1 MKIKRILSLLLA
13 VLCVCS
19 LASGA
24 LAADTDTQSQAT
36 QKRGAELAPDSEAA
50 QDSEAQSTPHTKKGG
65 KKQEAAEPEN
75 AIGKDAAK
83 EIALADAGLSAEQ
96 VEKVRARV
104 SDADGTVVY
113 KVHFTYDGQRY
124 SYRIDALSGEIIDKK
139 VSDASETPSHGK
151 CARDGGKSKRS
162 ASTAEEASGA
172 SV

>member
-24 LAADTDTQSQAT
+24 LAAETDAQSRVN
-36 QKRGAELAPDSEAA
+36 QKSGAELTP
-50 QDSEAQSTPHTKKGG
+50 DSEAQSAPHAKKGG

-83 EIALADAGLSAEQ
+83 ETALADAGLSADQ
-96 VEKVRARV
+96 VETVRARV
-104 SDADGTVVY
+104 SESDGTIVY

-124 SYRIDALSGEIIDKK
+124 SYRIDALSGEILDQK
-139 VSDASETPSHGK
+139 VTDASEETSHGK
-151 CARDGGKSKRS
+151 HGAKDGSKRS
-162 ASTAEEASGA
+162 KASDEAA
-172 SV
+172 QETTV

>member
-1 MKIKRILSLLLA
+1 MKIKRILALALA

-24 LAADTDTQSQAT
+24 LAADTDAQSQAT
-36 QKRGAELAPDSEAA
+36 QKHSAELAPDNEAA
-50 QDSEAQSTPHTKKGG
+50 QDSEAQSAPRSKKGG

-83 EIALADAGLSAEQ
+83 EKALADAGLSTEQ
-96 VEKVRARV
+96 VKKVRARV
-104 SDADGTVVY
+104 SESDGTSVY

-124 SYRIDALSGEIIDKK
+124 SYRIDALSGEILDQK

-151 CARDGGKSKRS
+151 GSAHCGKTK
-162 ASTAEEASGA
+162 AAEETPETA
-172 SV
+172 V

>member
-1 MKIKRILSLLLA
+1 MKVRRIMSLILA

-24 LAADTDTQSQAT
+24 LAADADAESQAT
-36 QKRGAELAPDSEAA
+36 QKQSAELAPDSEA
-50 QDSEAQSTPHTKKGG
+50 QSAPRTKKGG

-83 EIALADAGLSAEQ
+83 ETALADAGLSADQ

-104 SDADGTVVY
+104 SESDGTIVY

-124 SYRIDALSGEIIDKK
+124 SYRIDALSGEILDQK
-139 VSDASETPSHGK
+139 VTDASEETSHGK
-151 CARDGGKSKRS
+151 HAAKDGSKRS
-162 ASTAEEASGA
+162 KASDEAA
-172 SV
+172 QETTV